1 MEGDEREGAV
11 VLSVGTFLVQWGPRS
26 MWFQGKSPR
35 IGLRSKHARTAARGP
50 AGTLQ
55 EGPYWCSEGAKC

>member
-35 IGLRSKHARTAARGP
+35 MRRTQCAGAAK
-50 AGTLQ
+50 AGF
-55 EGPYWCSEGAKC
+55 